1 MMKALHKLA
10 VVLIMILL
18 LGGCQE
24 RSAAYNKIDRLIN
37 ERFPADGPG
46 VAVFVAAP
54 GLGRQQFAAGLSDVA
69 ENKAMRSDDPFRIGA
84 LTQAFTSTLIL
95 QLIEQGTVALD
106 DTLEK
111 WLPVDLLDTVPN
123 GRSVTIRQLLTMTS
137 GIPDYQNH
145 PGFQTAVAADPQ
157 RLWQPEE
164 ILAFSAHQTPDFAP
178 GERFGYS
185 AANYVLL
192 QMVAETVTGESL
204 AFNFR
209 ERFFYRL
216 NMDNSYLEREEA
228 LPEGHVPGYTTANG
242 TAEIVSGKRDG
253 LGLGSDGI
261 VAPVSDLRRFAPALA
276 TAPTHREQRRRN
288 LPHHRNWR
296 RAWVWTGHHETGNA
310 LGQFVGLQRRIRRNR
325 RSHVVHVRPGSYA
338 RAPLQR
344 PGSPGQAGAVG
355 AGYHGDCLGKIKRV
369 AGGEWR
375 VAVGISLGAKAGVGV
390 YRPGRPR
397 NQTGIGCAPGC

>member
-10 VVLIMILL
+10 VVLIMILI

-111 WLPVDLLDTVPN
+111 WLPVDLLDSVPN

-164 ILAFSAHQTPDFAP
+164 ILAFSARQAPDFAP

-192 QMVAETVTGESL
+192 QMVAEAATGETL
-204 AFNFR
+204 ASNFR

-276 TAPTHREQRRRN
+276 TRQ
-288 LPHHRNWR
+288 L
-296 RAWVWTGHHETGNA
+296 TGNNA
-310 LGQFVGLQRRIRRNR
+310 DETYRTTEIGEGLGYGLGIMKQETPWGNLWGY
-325 RSHVVHVRPGSYA
+325 SGAS
-338 RAPLQR
+338 
-344 PGSPGQAGAVG
+344 AGT
-355 AGYHGDCLGKIKRV
+355 
-369 AGGEWR
+369 
-375 VAVGISLGAKAGVGV
+375 AGVMWYMSDPEV
-390 YRPGRPR
+390 TLVLLSNDQEAQARVEQLALDIMAIVLE
-397 NQTGIGCAPGC
+397 N